1 MYILMW
7 SKNLIGIILLLI
19 KVFYY
24 GLIIYCIMSFMR
36 GNQSNKFFDIMDSIY
51 QPILTPISNLLAP
64 IQKNIGLDFSPI
76 LLIMLLN
83 YITTSLSRLA

>member
-1 MYILMW
+1 
-7 SKNLIGIILLLI
+7 
-19 KVFYY
+19 
-24 GLIIYCIMSFMR
+24 MR

>member
-1 MYILMW
+1 M
-7 SKNLIGIILLLI
+7 IGIILLLI